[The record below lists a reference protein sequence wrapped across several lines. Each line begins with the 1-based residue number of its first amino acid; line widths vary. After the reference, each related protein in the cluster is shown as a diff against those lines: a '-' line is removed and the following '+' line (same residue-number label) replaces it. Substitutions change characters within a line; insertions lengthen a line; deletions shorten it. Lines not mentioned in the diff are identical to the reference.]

1 MEEITDA
8 EVSQTLG
15 MIEQLLQ
22 GHLEELRVI
31 RENAAGPRA
40 ERGVGPDG
48 VEDEE
53 GIDGE
58 GEDDDDDDLE
68 VLISGRMS
76 PSEWSPSNSQ
86 TRGRSP
92 SPPQEYHGMYS

>member
-1 MEEITDA
+1 
-8 EVSQTLG
+8 

-31 RENAAGPRA
+31 RENATRPRA

-48 VEDEE
+48 GEAVEDV
-53 GIDGE
+53 D
-58 GEDDDDDDLE
+58 EDDEDDEDSDVSEIISPLE
-68 VLISGRMS
+68 RS
-76 PSEWSPSNSQ
+76 PPNPQ
-86 TRGRSP
+86 TREHSP